1 VKIKIKK
8 IETYTITQSTKDYI
22 FDLDEFRN
30 CTPAFIGNTPE
41 EFMDYITNDIEDIK
55 EFIKENDDIICKYV
69 KKSLLL
75 LDVEP
80 LYDIISDSRNDY
92 EDSWFVMNPQIEE
105 NVTQTSVSSK
115 SKNVL

>member
-1 VKIKIKK
+1 MKIKIKK

-22 FDLDEFRN
+22 FELDEFRH
-30 CTPAFIGNTPE
+30 CTPAFIGDTPE

-55 EFIKENDDIICKYV
+55 EFIKENDDIICKYT

-80 LYDIISDSRNDY
+80 LYNIISDSRNDY

>member
-22 FDLDEFRN
+22 FDLDEFRQ
-30 CTPAFIGNTPE
+30 CTPAFIGEAPE

-55 EFIKENDDIICKYV
+55 ECIKENDDIICKYT

-80 LYDIISDSRNDY
+80 LYSIISDSRNDY
-92 EDSWFVMNPQIEE
+92 EDSWFVMDTQIEE
-105 NVTQTSVSSK
+105 NVNQTTTTSK